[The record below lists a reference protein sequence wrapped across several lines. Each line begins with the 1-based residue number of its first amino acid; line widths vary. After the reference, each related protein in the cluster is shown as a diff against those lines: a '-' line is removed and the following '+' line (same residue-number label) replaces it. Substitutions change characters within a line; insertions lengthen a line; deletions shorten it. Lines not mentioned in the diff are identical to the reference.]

1 MTSVIT
7 MTTKVTM
14 TRHGGKIADLKLNKG
29 RQMT

>member
-1 MTSVIT
+1 MTSV

-14 TRHGGKIADLKLNKG
+14 TRRGGKIADLKLNKG

>member
-14 TRHGGKIADLKLNKG
+14 TRRRGKIADLKLNKG